1 MAISAGRL
9 TQMISVLN
17 PVLTRNAA
25 GEMTEEWVSCGK
37 IHADIRG
44 RSSRER
50 MQSGAEMA
58 QAEIRI
64 WVRGQSGREITAAS
78 RLHVLSGPWRDRI
91 LNVVGLPVPDETG
104 G

>member
-44 RSSRER
+44 RSSREAGR
-50 MQSGAEMA
+50 CVFRQSH
-58 QAEIRI
+58 
-64 WVRGQSGREITAAS
+64 TAS
-78 RLHVLSGPWRDRI
+78 RSSLLTR
-91 LNVVGLPVPDETG
+91 
-104 G
+104 

>member
-64 WVRGQSGREITAAS
+64 WVRGQSY
-78 RLHVLSGPWRDRI
+78 SGNHSSVTTSCAEWSMA
-91 LNVVGLPVPDETG
+91 
-104 G
+104 

>member
-64 WVRGQSGREITAAS
+64 MGYAVSLVVKS
-78 RLHVLSGPWRDRI
+78 RRRHDFMC
-91 LNVVGLPVPDETG
+91 
-104 G
+104 

>member
-37 IHADIRG
+37 IQCGYPGQEQPGADAVRCG
-44 RSSRER
+44 NGSGGNPHLGARSVRPGNHS
-50 MQSGAEMA
+50 SVTTSCAEWSMA
-58 QAEIRI
+58 
-64 WVRGQSGREITAAS
+64 
-78 RLHVLSGPWRDRI
+78 
-91 LNVVGLPVPDETG
+91 
-104 G
+104 

>member
-50 MQSGAEMA
+50 MQSGAETGVLCGTA
-58 QAEIRI
+58 GVCEK
-64 WVRGQSGREITAAS
+64 SG
-78 RLHVLSGPWRDRI
+78 
-91 LNVVGLPVPDETG
+91 
-104 G
+104 